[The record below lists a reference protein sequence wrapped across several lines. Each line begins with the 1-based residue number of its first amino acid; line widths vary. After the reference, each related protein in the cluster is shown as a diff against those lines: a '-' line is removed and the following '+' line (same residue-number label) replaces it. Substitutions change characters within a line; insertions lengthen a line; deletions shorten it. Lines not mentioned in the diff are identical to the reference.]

1 MSQTLLTDA
10 IVLKELQQFRIPFT
24 SSELGKKLNA
34 SGGTL
39 GKHLTSLERQ
49 GLIIQVPARGPNKWL
64 GGSELVRK
72 LVEAF
77 PVMIAWYRRTDP
89 KHAEFLEKEWSHLLE
104 RGFPQWEMNKETE

>member
-1 MSQTLLTDA
+1 MSKIELTDA
-10 IVLKELQQFRIPFT
+10 IVLKELQNLRIPFT
-24 SSELGKKLNA
+24 SSELGKKLHA

-49 GLIIQVPARGPNKWL
+49 GLIIQVPARGSNKWI
-64 GGSELVRK
+64 GGTELVRK

-104 RGFPQWEMNKETE
+104 RGFPQWEMKEGTK